1 MIPVPFTDP
10 SFRASAH
17 RSPSGEDLRVAC
29 GADLAPVWSRSW
41 RPRTEV
47 PDAGSVTRRVRR
59 RHAGGAVLEATLVL
73 GIVATLIAGTMLI
86 AGARPP
92 AAQGIKAADFGGVG
106 RRAQRC
112 ADRGWIARPGR
123 RLHGRLLP
131 GRGSRGPKPSVPNST
146 TEYSG
151 RYSDGSIY
159 GETFSVFPGGPTPQ
173 DFVLGAS
180 IRDYWTGGGADCRVD
195 LITVDSKGL
204 RKSLLARTRF
214 EAAS

>member
-1 MIPVPFTDP
+1 MRALSLV
-10 SFRASAH
+10 ASA
-17 RSPSGEDLRVAC
+17 G
-29 GADLAPVWSRSW
+29 
-41 RPRTEV
+41 
-47 PDAGSVTRRVRR
+47 

-92 AAQGIKAADFGGVG
+92 AAQGIKAADSAVWVVELSGA
-106 RRAQRC
+106 RT
-112 ADRGWIARPGR
+112 ADGS
-123 RLHGRLLP
+123 L
-131 GRGSRGPKPSVPNST
+131 GRGDDFTVGYSTRSRQPWAEAKCFPNAT